1 MALHREHRL
10 VGGNMRVSVVLST
23 FEQPAWLEKVLWGY
37 AHQSH
42 GDFEI
47 VVADDGSG
55 HATREV
61 VDSCR
66 RKLRLII
73 EHVWQPHDGF
83 RKCRI
88 LNEAISRSQGDYL
101 IFSDGDCVPRRDFV
115 ATHIAQARQGAFL
128 SGGVLRLPMAL
139 SKAIGADE
147 IASGVAFQW
156 RRLAHGGCKWWRL
169 HLAAVPRW
177 AAMCCD
183 QITPT
188 RASFNGHN
196 ASAWRSDIERV
207 NGFDERMQY
216 GGLDRELGERLTN
229 AGVRGRQI
237 RHRAIC
243 VHLEHPRDYIDPSAM
258 SRNREIRRATFIR
271 QVTWTDYGL
280 VSTKRV
286 EEPVIIP
293 FSSALHTAPQSR
305 AAA

>member
-1 MALHREHRL
+1 
-10 VGGNMRVSVVLST
+10 MRVSVILST
-23 FEQPAWLEKVLWGY
+23 YEQPAWLEKALWGY

-61 VDSCR
+61 VECCR
-66 RKLRLII
+66 RKLRLAV

-83 RKCRI
+83 RKCRV

-101 IFSDGDCVPRRDFV
+101 IFSDGDCVPRCDFV
-115 ATHIAQARQGAFL
+115 ATHIAQARPNAFL
-128 SGGVLRLPMAL
+128 SGGVLRLPSAL

-147 IASGVAFQW
+147 ITSGVAFQW
-156 RRLAHGGCKWWRL
+156 RRLAQGGCNWWRL
-169 HLAAVPRW
+169 RLAAIPRW
-177 AAMCCD
+177 GATCCD
-183 QITPT
+183 LFTST

-196 ASAWRSDIERV
+196 TSAWRCDIERV

-216 GGLDRELGERLTN
+216 GGLDRELGERMMN

-243 VHLEHPRDYIDPSAM
+243 LHLDHPRNYIDPVATAK
-258 SRNREIRRATFIR
+258 NQEIRWTTRTR
-271 QVTWTDYGL
+271 QLAWTDHGL
-280 VSTKRV
+280 ISAERV
-286 EEPVIIP
+286 NEPVILP
-293 FSSALHTAPQSR
+293 FSSAQD
-305 AAA
+305 AAEKIRVAA